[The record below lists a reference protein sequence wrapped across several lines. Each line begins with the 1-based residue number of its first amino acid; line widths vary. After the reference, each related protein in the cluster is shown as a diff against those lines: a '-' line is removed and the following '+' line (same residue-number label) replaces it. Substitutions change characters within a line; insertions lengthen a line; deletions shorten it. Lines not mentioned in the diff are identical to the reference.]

1 MPALPTPDGA
11 PQVPPAG
18 AHDPLAGPPPHAT
31 SPETDGVPPVRWG
44 LGDAWLG
51 LLIGNAAAVFVG
63 AAILAVTGYAG
74 DDVDDLPLAIIALL
88 QVPLWAGYLTMPLV
102 AARRKGN
109 GLVADFGLRSRV
121 LDVPVGLVV
130 GVLTQLVL
138 VPLIYV
144 PIFWVIGERDVSADA
159 RALTDRA
166 TDPVGIV
173 LLVLIVV
180 IGAPIVEELFFRG
193 LLLRSAERRWGRWW
207 AVAVSS
213 LVFGAVHLQPLQ
225 FPALVAVGVVLA
237 LLTLRTGRLGPAI
250 FAHMGFNAVAVITLI
265 TSRQDEPDP
274 LSFLHW
280 LHALSVV
287 GAVTVR

>member
-1 MPALPTPDGA
+1 MDSA
-11 PQVPPAG
+11 PVV
-18 AHDPLAGPPPHAT
+18 
-31 SPETDGVPPVRWG
+31 TDARPVRWG

-51 LLIGNAAAVFVG
+51 LLIANAAALFGGV
-63 AAILAVTGYAG
+63 AILAATGYV
-74 DDVDDLPLAIIALL
+74 DTDSDDLPLALIALM
-88 QVPLWAGYLTMPLV
+88 QIPLWAGYLTMPLV

-109 GLVADFGLRSRV
+109 GVVADFGLRVRPW
-121 LDVPVGLVV
+121 DVPVGLVI

-138 VPLIYV
+138 VPLVYL
-144 PIFWVIGERDVSADA
+144 PIFQIIGDRDVSADA

-166 TDPVGIV
+166 EDPFGVV

-193 LLLRSAERRWGRWW
+193 LLLRSAERKWGKFW

-225 FPALVAVGVVLA
+225 FPALVAVGVVFA

-250 FAHMGFNAVAVITLI
+250 FAHVGFNAVAVGSLLAA
-265 TSRQDEPDP
+265 R
-274 LSFLHW
+274 
-280 LHALSVV
+280 
-287 GAVTVR
+287 

>member
-1 MPALPTPDGA
+1 MPALPTPDGVPPA
-11 PQVPPAG
+11 PPAG
-18 AHDPLAGPPPHAT
+18 ASDPLAGPQPPDASASGT
-31 SPETDGVPPVRWG
+31 EAVPPVRWG

-63 AAILAVTGYAG
+63 AAILAATGYAG
-74 DDVDDLPLAIIALL
+74 EDVDELPLAIIALL

-102 AARRKGN
+102 AAYRKGN
-109 GLVADFGLRSRV
+109 GLVADFGLRARV

-138 VPLIYV
+138 VPLIYL
-144 PIFWVIGERDVSADA
+144 PIFRVIGERDVSADA

-166 TDPVGIV
+166 TDPVGVV
-173 LLVLIVV
+173 LLVLVVV

-237 LLTLRTGRLGPAI
+237 LLTQRTGRLGPAI
-250 FAHMGFNAVAVITLI
+250 FAHVGFNGVAVITLLA
-265 TSRQDEPDP
+265 SR
-274 LSFLHW
+274 
-280 LHALSVV
+280 
-287 GAVTVR
+287 